1 MENSNTILNE
11 LKEISAVVAG
21 IGQQQP
27 YVVPVGYFDSL
38 PLQLMLRIGLE
49 ENAGTDP
56 IINISKDNVYQ
67 APAGYFNQLADNIL
81 TRIKEEEAGI
91 APVVNITKDNIYQA
105 PAGYFDGLAGSIL
118 NRIKEEEEG
127 QQLQEPDFSS
137 ALWQQLGKKTPF
149 TVPEG
154 YFTEFSDNI
163 VAGAKAIE
171 FVNEELENLSPLMTG
186 LKTKQVYEV
195 PAGYFD
201 ANATAILQKLNN
213 GSGSGKVISIGFGR
227 KMMRYAAAAVVAGL
241 MLVAG
246 YMYTGKTKPGAATP
260 GALPEL
266 AKVTDQEIESF
277 LNNNTASVADT
288 SSIVTADDEISDK
301 DSKDLL
307 ANISD
312 EELQHYAEQQHLE
325 TPITN

>member
-27 YVVPVGYFDSL
+27 YSVPEGYFNSL
-38 PLQLMLRIGLE
+38 PQQLMLRIGLE
-49 ENAGTDP
+49 ENAATDP
-56 IINISKDNVYQ
+56 MVNISKDNVYQ
-67 APAGYFNQLADNIL
+67 APAGYFENLAGNIL
-81 TRIKEEEAGI
+81 KQIKEEEAS
-91 APVVNITKDNIYQA
+91 ADPVVRLTKENMYQA
-105 PAGYFDGLAGSIL
+105 PAGYFDGLAGNIL
-118 NRIKEEEEG
+118 NRIMEEEG
-127 QQLQEPDFSS
+127 QHVQEPDLSS
-137 ALWQQLGKKTPF
+137 ALWQQLGKKNPF

-154 YFTEFSDNI
+154 YFDEFSANT

-171 FVNEELENLSPLMTG
+171 FVNEALENLSPLMTS
-186 LKTKQVYEV
+186 LKTIQVYEV
-195 PAGYFD
+195 PNGYFE
-201 ANATAILQKLNN
+201 ANAAAILQKLNAPA
-213 GSGSGKVISIGFGR
+213 GKVISIGFGR

-246 YMYTGKTKPGAATP
+246 YMYTGNKPVSPASAAV
-260 GALPEL
+260 PEL
-266 AKVTDQEIESF
+266 AKLTDLDLENF
-277 LNNNTASVADT
+277 LNTNTVSVADT
-288 SSIVTADDEISDK
+288 SNIISTDEDLTEK

-312 EELQHYAEQQHLE
+312 EELQHYAEQHIE